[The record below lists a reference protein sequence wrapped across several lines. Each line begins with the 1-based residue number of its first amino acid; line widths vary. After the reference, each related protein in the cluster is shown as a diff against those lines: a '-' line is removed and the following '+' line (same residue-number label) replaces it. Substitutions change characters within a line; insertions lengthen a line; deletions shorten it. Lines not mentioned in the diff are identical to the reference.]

1 MSSADSTPPW
11 LTLVGIGEDGY
22 PGLGKQ
28 ARRALLQAS
37 RIVGAARQ
45 LELLP
50 PCIGAARETWPTPFS
65 LEPLL
70 ARRGQP
76 TCVLASGDPMLFGV
90 GASLARQLPAT
101 ELRVL
106 PAPSSLSLAAARLGW
121 ALQEVACLSLV
132 ARPLAALQAQVH
144 DGRCLLVLSNDGDS
158 PAAIA
163 RLLNARGF
171 GASRLSVL
179 EPLGGPLERRLDGL
193 AGDWS
198 LPRAADL
205 NLVAVECRAGT
216 DAVRLPLTP
225 GLADEAYRHD
235 GQLTKR
241 DVRAVTLAR
250 LAPCP
255 GELLWDVGAGCGS
268 IGIEWM
274 RAHPSCRAIAIEAND
289 ERQEHIRHN
298 RDALGVPTLHLVAG
312 SAPEALLELP
322 EPDAIF
328 IGGGVT
334 AEGVL
339 ETCWER
345 LRPGGRL
352 LAGARP
358 CRSPC
363 WNCANPPPGS
373 LPAMREETPEQPA
386 PLRSGY
392 TTGSCATATSLAAAR
407 LLLGGT
413 ISDAVQIVLP
423 KGQQVL
429 MRLEFCRA
437 WENGA
442 EAGTL
447 KDAGDDPDVTHGAL
461 VFARVRL
468 GAEPGVRFH
477 AGPGVG
483 TVTRPG
489 LTLAVGEPAINP
501 VPRQMIER
509 HLAQLAAE
517 RGYAGGFEV
526 AIGVEGGAELAL
538 KTMNPRLGILGG
550 LSILGT
556 SGIVRPFSCSA
567 YIASIHQGIDVARA
581 NGVRHIAACTGN
593 ASEDAMRRR
602 YGLPE
607 IALIEMGDFAGA
619 VLKHLRKAPV
629 EKLSLCGGF
638 GKISKLAGGHLDLHS
653 RHSSIDLP
661 QLAGWAAALGAS
673 AALQD
678 CMRAANTSQQA
689 LAQAHAEGVALG
701 DAVCAHAL
709 RFARS
714 IVPTEVA
721 LEVFAIDRQGNLV
734 GQACEERR

>member
-50 PCIGAARETWPTPFS
+50 PCIGGARETWPTPFS

-144 DGRCLLVLSNDGDS
+144 DGRRLLVLSNDGDS

-163 RLLNARGF
+163 RLLSARGF
-171 GASRLSVL
+171 G
-179 EPLGGPLERRLDGL
+179 
-193 AGDWS
+193 
-198 LPRAADL
+198 
-205 NLVAVECRAGT
+205 VAVECRAGAG
-216 DAVRLPLTP
+216 AVRLPLTP

-298 RDALGVPTLHLVAG
+298 RDALGVPSLHLVAG

-352 LAGARP
+352 LANAVTLQSERVLLDWQQRLGGDLTRLGVAHARP
-358 CRSPC
+358 LGGFDTWRQ
-363 WNCANPPPGS
+363 A
-373 LPAMREETPEQPA
+373 LPITLLE
-386 PLRSGY
+386 LRKP
-392 TTGSCATATSLAAAR
+392 AAR
-407 LLLGGT
+407 KPPR
-413 ISDAVQIVLP
+413 DA
-423 KGQQVL
+423 
-429 MRLEFCRA
+429 
-437 WENGA
+437 
-442 EAGTL
+442 
-447 KDAGDDPDVTHGAL
+447 
-461 VFARVRL
+461 
-468 GAEPGVRFH
+468 
-477 AGPGVG
+477 
-483 TVTRPG
+483 
-489 LTLAVGEPAINP
+489 
-501 VPRQMIER
+501 
-509 HLAQLAAE
+509 
-517 RGYAGGFEV
+517 
-526 AIGVEGGAELAL
+526 
-538 KTMNPRLGILGG
+538 
-550 LSILGT
+550 
-556 SGIVRPFSCSA
+556 
-567 YIASIHQGIDVARA
+567 
-581 NGVRHIAACTGN
+581 
-593 ASEDAMRRR
+593 
-602 YGLPE
+602 
-607 IALIEMGDFAGA
+607 
-619 VLKHLRKAPV
+619 
-629 EKLSLCGGF
+629 
-638 GKISKLAGGHLDLHS
+638 
-653 RHSSIDLP
+653 
-661 QLAGWAAALGAS
+661 
-673 AALQD
+673 
-678 CMRAANTSQQA
+678 
-689 LAQAHAEGVALG
+689 
-701 DAVCAHAL
+701 
-709 RFARS
+709 
-714 IVPTEVA
+714 
-721 LEVFAIDRQGNLV
+721 
-734 GQACEERR
+734 